1 MSSLVPVVGRHWDA
15 PTAYEIVLAS
25 VPGAA
30 LSIAQPSSVGAAQ
43 STTGPAPPAS
53 VARRDSNL
61 IVKRREGLPLVAQTA
76 TLIAR
81 ARVPI
86 RARLLILERSSAY
99 VPVVTTS
106 QVARAPVARL
116 RKPWAVWTAKSH
128 LVAITGFRTGTA
140 EICATAIGF

>member
-1 MSSLVPVVGRHWDA
+1 MSSLVPVVSRHWDA

-43 STTGPAPPAS
+43 STTGPVPPAL

-61 IVKRREGLPLVAQTA
+61 IVTRREGLPLVAQTA

-86 RARLLILERSSAY
+86 RARLLTWDSSSAC
-99 VPVVTTS
+99 VAMVTFS
-106 QVARAPVARL
+106 QMAFAPVARL
-116 RKPWAVWTAKSH
+116 SRHWV
-128 LVAITGFRTGTA
+128 V
-140 EICATAIGF
+140 

>member
-1 MSSLVPVVGRHWDA
+1 M
-15 PTAYEIVLAS
+15 AYEIVLAS
-25 VPGAA
+25 VQAA
-30 LSIAQPSSVGAAQ
+30 VLSIAQPSSVVAAQ
-43 STTGPAPPAS
+43 STTGPAPRAS

-61 IVKRREGLPLVAQTA
+61 IVTRREGLQLVAQTA

-86 RARLLILERSSAY
+86 RARLLTRDSSSAY

-106 QVARAPVARL
+106 QVPRAPVARL
-116 RKPWAVWTAKSH
+116 RKRWAVWMVKSH
-128 LVAITGFRTGTA
+128 LVAITAFRTGTA